1 MDVRVFYDDMGSV
14 GFINN
19 KFRARLHD
27 EGIQCRVFNPIFPV
41 LNPFM
46 NNRDHRK
53 ITVIDGLIG
62 YTGGY
67 NLADEY
73 FNYTHPYGLWKDSG
87 VRLEGDAVDSLTKIF
102 FENVADHK

>member
-19 KFRARLHD
+19 KFRARLHE

-67 NLADEY
+67 ILQMNTSI
-73 FNYTHPYGLWKDSG
+73 THILMDYG
-87 VRLEGDAVDSLTKIF
+87 RTLE
-102 FENVADHK
+102 